1 MSMSRSTNAVLLSA
15 LVLPG
20 AGHLYLKHYPRGI
33 ALIAISLAC
42 LWVFVDR
49 AMQQASIVLDQV
61 ASEGG
66 AVDVGRLSDLVAQ
79 TSNGPGSLV
88 VTVASLV
95 LAGCWVIGIVDAYR
109 IARNQQNRNA
119 LSRTL
124 PRQ

>member
-1 MSMSRSTNAVLLSA
+1 MSRSTTAVLLSA

-42 LWVFVDR
+42 LWIFVDR
-49 AMQQASIVLDQV
+49 AMQQASIILDQV

-66 AVDVGRLSDLVAQ
+66 AVDVGRLSGLVTQ
-79 TSNGPGSLV
+79 TSNGPDSLV
-88 VTVASLV
+88 VTAASLV
-95 LAGCWVIGIVDAYR
+95 LAGCWVIGVVDAYR

-119 LSRTL
+119 LSRTP

>member
-1 MSMSRSTNAVLLSA
+1 MSRSTTAVLLSA

-42 LWVFVDR
+42 LWIFMDR

-61 ASEGG
+61 ASEVG
-66 AVDVGRLSDLVAQ
+66 AVDVGQLSDLVTQ

-109 IARNQQNRNA
+109 IARNQRNRPA
-119 LSRTL
+119 LSRTP

>member
-1 MSMSRSTNAVLLSA
+1 MSRSTTAVLLSA

-42 LWVFVDR
+42 LWIFVDR
-49 AMQQASIVLDQV
+49 AIQQASIVLDQV

-66 AVDVGRLSDLVAQ
+66 AVDVGRLSGLVTQ

-88 VTVASLV
+88 VTAASLV
-95 LAGCWVIGIVDAYR
+95 LAGCWVIGVVDAYR

-119 LSRTL
+119 LSRTP